1 MAETYRNNKGKYSKE
16 YNELIEKL
24 VPQQGDAPTNIG
36 VLLQYCRNLYLE
48 YYDNDNVNLYEN
60 VGSPTL
66 IKPCHVCDGSG
77 MNEYGYP
84 CHYCDGN
91 GETYEYERQ
100 ISEEFQQCIDYINLW
115 SIVVRTDKGK
125 QLREHISKLHDQLI
139 KDVYTTDSYLVYAD
153 LYERLIDYVM
163 ELVLDEKTDLEN
175 ALKIGLNNE
184 SKSKEILELEHEELQ
199 LELKYS
205 TLVSFLECAQNVCA
219 QNGKLAPGVFYN
231 QNELEAKFY
240 ISDLGEE
247 AQELW
252 DKFHDKLCV
261 AVQDYKTVLQQE
273 ISEIEDKIKELE
285 Q

>member
-1 MAETYRNNKGKYSKE
+1 MKETYLNNIGKYSKE

-24 VPQQGDAPTNIG
+24 VPQQGEAPTQMG
-36 VLLQYCRNLYLE
+36 RLLQYCRDLYIE

-60 VGSPTL
+60 VGAPTF
-66 IKPCHVCDGSG
+66 INICHMCDGSG
-77 MNEYGYP
+77 VDEYGWP
-84 CHYCDGN
+84 CPYCDGN
-91 GETYEYERQ
+91 GETYEYDRR
-100 ISEEFQQCIDYINLW
+100 ISNEFQHRINFIHLW
-115 SIVVRTDKGK
+115 SISVRNDKGK
-125 QLREHISKLHDQLI
+125 QLREHISKLHDQLL
-139 KDVYTTDSYLVYAD
+139 KDTYTTDSYLVYVD

-184 SKSKEILELEHEELQ
+184 SKSKDILELEQEELQ
-199 LELKYS
+199 LELKYA
-205 TLVSFLECAQNVCA
+205 TCVSFLECAQNVCA

-240 ISDLGEE
+240 ISDLGKE

-252 DKFHDKLCV
+252 DKFHDKLCA
-261 AVQDYKTVLQQE
+261 AVIDYKTVLQQE
-273 ISEIEDKIKELE
+273 ISEIEDKIKELK

>member
-1 MAETYRNNKGKYSKE
+1 MTETYLNNTGKYSKE

-24 VPQQGDAPTNIG
+24 VPKHGEAPTNIG
-36 VLLQYCRNLYLE
+36 LLLQCCRDLYIE

-60 VGSPTL
+60 VGAPTL
-66 IKPCHVCDGSG
+66 IKICHMCDGSG
-77 MNEYGYP
+77 EDEYGYA
-84 CHYCDGN
+84 CSHCGGN

-100 ISEEFQQCIDYINLW
+100 ISDEFQHCIDYINLW
-115 SIVVRTDKGK
+115 SIVVRNDKGK

-139 KDVYTTDSYLVYAD
+139 KDVYTTDSYLVYVD

-184 SKSKEILELEHEELQ
+184 SKSKEILELKHEKLQ

-205 TLVSFLECAQNVCA
+205 TLVSFLECAQS
-219 QNGKLAPGVFYN
+219 GKSTPGVFYDKN
-231 QNELEAKFY
+231 FFNIQKFL
-240 ISDLGEE
+240 ISSLGEE

-252 DKFHDKLCV
+252 DKFHDKLCE
-261 AVQDYKTVLQQE
+261 AVRDYKTVLQQE
-273 ISEIEDKIKELE
+273 ISEIDDKIKELK